1 MPVHDQAPNADKVP
15 EDLLAEAAAGLQS
28 DIDADVL
35 AEAAEILTAE
45 RVSLGIVDRLAA
57 ASRPVTMTLRSG
69 CVVEGIVRD
78 VGNRVVVLAGG
89 DGAEHCIAIAGI
101 VTVRGLPMAL
111 STGDPANVD
120 SVNLDSVNV
129 DSVNVDSAN
138 VDQANSTKTAQGI
151 RRRSAVALTW
161 GSYLRA
167 ATAIEVRIILFDGT
181 SLTGLPALVGADHVD
196 LLMADG
202 AVTTCMLA
210 WVSRVIRQSR
220 WQN

>member
-120 SVNLDSVNV
+120 SVNVDFANV
-129 DSVNVDSAN
+129 DFAN

>member
-1 MPVHDQAPNADKVP
+1 MPVQDQAPNADKMP

-78 VGNRVVVLAGG
+78 VGDRVVVLAGG
-89 DGAEHCIAIAGI
+89 DGVEHCIAIAGI

-111 STGDPANVD
+111 STGDLANVD
-120 SVNLDSVNV
+120 FVNV
-129 DSVNVDSAN
+129 DQV
-138 VDQANSTKTAQGI
+138 NSTKTARGI

-202 AVTTCMLA
+202 AVTTCTLA

>member
-1 MPVHDQAPNADKVP
+1 MPVHDQAPNADTVP

-129 DSVNVDSAN
+129 DFAN

-202 AVTTCMLA
+202 AVTTCTLA

>member
-1 MPVHDQAPNADKVP
+1 MPVQDQAPNADKMP

-78 VGNRVVVLAGG
+78 VGDRVVVLAGG
-89 DGAEHCIAIAGI
+89 DGVEHCIAIAGI

-111 STGDPANVD
+111 STGDLANVD
-120 SVNLDSVNV
+120 LANVDFVNV
-129 DSVNVDSAN
+129 DQV
-138 VDQANSTKTAQGI
+138 NSTKTARGI

-202 AVTTCMLA
+202 AVTTCTLA

>member
-1 MPVHDQAPNADKVP
+1 
-15 EDLLAEAAAGLQS
+15 
-28 DIDADVL
+28 
-35 AEAAEILTAE
+35 
-45 RVSLGIVDRLAA
+45 
-57 ASRPVTMTLRSG
+57 
-69 CVVEGIVRD
+69 
-78 VGNRVVVLAGG
+78 
-89 DGAEHCIAIAGI
+89 
-101 VTVRGLPMAL
+101 MAL
-111 STGDPANVD
+111 STGDLA
-120 SVNLDSVNV
+120 NV
-129 DSVNVDSAN
+129 DSVNVDFVNVDFVN
-138 VDQANSTKTAQGI
+138 VDQVNSTKTARGI

-202 AVTTCMLA
+202 AVTTCTLA

>member
-1 MPVHDQAPNADKVP
+1 MPVHDQAPNADKMP

-120 SVNLDSVNV
+120 SVNVDFANV
-129 DSVNVDSAN
+129 DFAN